1 MKKIE
6 ATYSDY
12 YAAEKVMP
20 LLNRVFSKAGMSV
33 ASTVLQLYYL
43 ARSPDVPLWAK
54 TAIFTALGY
63 FVLTPDAIPDVTPVV
78 GFTDD
83 LAVLTSALAG
93 VASFMTPELRAKVR
107 QRLRDWFGDRADGV
121 LIDPENPDA

>member
-1 MKKIE
+1 MTLY
-6 ATYSDY
+6 AVYYSP
-12 YAAEKVMP
+12 EKVMA
-20 LLNRVFSKAGMSV
+20 LLNRVFSKAGLNL

-43 ARSPDVPLWAK
+43 ARSPEVPLWAK

-78 GFTDD
+78 GFSDD

-93 VASFMTPELRAKVR
+93 VASFMTPELRTKVR
-107 QRLRDWFGDRADGV
+107 ERLQGWFGDDVDSAM
-121 LIDPENPDA
+121 LPPEKPAE

>member
-1 MKKIE
+1 MKKIMTLY
-6 ATYSDY
+6 AVYYSP
-12 YAAEKVMP
+12 EKVMA
-20 LLNRVFSKAGMSV
+20 LLNRVFSKAGLNL

-43 ARSPDVPLWAK
+43 ARSPEVPLWAK

-78 GFTDD
+78 GFSDD

-93 VASFMTPELRAKVR
+93 VASFMTPEPEMA
-107 QRLRDWFGDRADGV
+107 GV
-121 LIDPENPDA
+121 IMPSP

>member
-1 MKKIE
+1 M
-6 ATYSDY
+6 A
-12 YAAEKVMP
+12 
-20 LLNRVFSKAGMSV
+20 LLNRVFSKAGLNL

-43 ARSPDVPLWAK
+43 ARSPEVPLWAK

-78 GFTDD
+78 GFSDD

-107 QRLRDWFGDRADGV
+107 ERLRGWFGDDVDSAM
-121 LIDPENPDA
+121 LPLEKPAE